1 MVGGKIHKRQERVD
15 SVAAHP
21 GYLQSSRK
29 GKEAE
34 REEQGAQRLYKNL
47 TVDREGLLCRV

>member
-1 MVGGKIHKRQERVD
+1 MVGEKIHIRQERVG

-21 GYLQSSRK
+21 GNLQGSRK